1 MMIRPTT
8 RPAEDQLSAFHCAR
22 TASMGS
28 GEGMVNPMPVSGP
41 RRTSWGPSA
50 VRVRHPDRT
59 VVPRVRA
66 TTRELAA
73 RVRATTRELAA
84 RSASRSSSAWL
95 PAVIRR
101 RARRN
106 WIPSRRSDTT

>member
-73 RVRATTRELAA
+73 R
-84 RSASRSSSAWL
+84 SASRSSSAWL